1 MINNS
6 ATITIHKTK
15 FEFHFG
21 IGFLGELLSTLDL
34 DIEGMMNEVSKN
46 PFKMIPIIM
55 HGAAKYGFER
65 KGLKCEYTVYDFVDF
80 IDADGGIQSKSVEKF
95 LQAFTNS
102 MTKDVPDVPKEENVG
117 TVKKTKASKKV

>member
-1 MINNS
+1 MNNS
-6 ATITIHKTK
+6 TTITIHKTK

-21 IGFLGELLSTLDL
+21 IGFLGELLNDQNLG
-34 DIEGMMNEVSKN
+34 IEELMNEVNKN

-65 KGLKCEYTVYDFVDF
+65 KNEECTYTVYDFIDY
-80 IDADGGIQSKSVEKF
+80 IDADGGIQAKSVEKF

-102 MTKDVPDVPKEENVG
+102 MIKDVPKQEC
-117 TVKKTKASKKV
+117 TVKKTKAPLKK